1 VSAVEPPSEVATR
14 AGFAAVA
21 RRQVVVLSPTIHFRL
36 RPGDRAL
43 VAPGDT
49 VVPGLPIAERTPDA
63 RLVHVGRLAGPS
75 RNSSH
80 GADGEASPVEPTPAG
95 NASSPAS
102 LEGDGRR
109 PPLPGEWWA
118 GGGERRR
125 MWPRGKPTAP
135 VGGTLLFESG
145 GRWLAA
151 AAARHQIVESPVA
164 GIVREARNA
173 VEVTIEATGAALT
186 GALAAGEPSRGHLD
200 VPRLADGELWAS
212 ALDVGRSGAVVVAGS
227 RISAQAI
234 SRARAVSIHGLVA
247 GSVGQGDL
255 RDFEASEMR
264 QSASLVETIP
274 FGLIALDGNA
284 RRPIP
289 TPILTL
295 LAALVGREVAIVTNP
310 PLLVFDAAAVPLPDL
325 PSDWIRVRSGQ
336 HAGREGRWLEPG
348 GLRRFRSGIY
358 LEAAVVRLGGDTEP
372 TVVPVSDL
380 ERFTF
385 QVQVP

>member
-1 VSAVEPPSEVATR
+1 
-14 AGFAAVA
+14 
-21 RRQVVVLSPTIHFRL
+21 
-36 RPGDRAL
+36 
-43 VAPGDT
+43 
-49 VVPGLPIAERTPDA
+49 
-63 RLVHVGRLAGPS
+63 
-75 RNSSH
+75 
-80 GADGEASPVEPTPAG
+80 
-95 NASSPAS
+95 
-102 LEGDGRR
+102 
-109 PPLPGEWWA
+109 
-118 GGGERRR
+118 
-125 MWPRGKPTAP
+125 
-135 VGGTLLFESG
+135 
-145 GRWLAA
+145 
-151 AAARHQIVESPVA
+151 
-164 GIVREARNA
+164 
-173 VEVTIEATGAALT
+173 
-186 GALAAGEPSRGHLD
+186 
-200 VPRLADGELWAS
+200 
-212 ALDVGRSGAVVVAGS
+212 
-227 RISAQAI
+227 
-234 SRARAVSIHGLVA
+234 
-247 GSVGQGDL
+247 
-255 RDFEASEMR
+255 MR